1 MLHVAAQILIT
12 SRKDYYATCLHCYNV
27 EMRKIIFL
35 IIILLIGYLAFNL
48 LKNSAGSRV
57 KNSGE
62 MQNEEKSDEEPEN
75 IKTVAISSKSVFV
88 PYWTVADLSSEEL
101 GSYDRT
107 IYFGVSASEQGID
120 RSESGYSGL
129 PEFIQNTDGK
139 NRLLTLR
146 MLDTESNL
154 KILADSKMQ
163 EKVIN
168 DLISI
173 VDEYGFDGVV
183 LDLELSVLPYADVKE
198 NISMFVRV
206 FGQKLRERD
215 LELAMTIYGDTYFR
229 GRPYDIQEL
238 NKFVDEFMIMAY
250 DFHKSYGE
258 PGPNFPLD
266 GRKTYGYDFKKM
278 IDDFLVDV
286 ESEKLTV
293 VFGMYGYDWTL
304 GKQGKP
310 LKRGET
316 LTLSQIR
323 ERFYPGCDLKSCEIK
338 KDQES
343 AETKITYIDDEG
355 YKHVVW
361 FDDEPSVE
369 EKIEY
374 LKSKGIGRVAYW
386 AYGYY

>member
-1 MLHVAAQILIT
+1 
-12 SRKDYYATCLHCYNV
+12 
-27 EMRKIIFL
+27 MRKIIFL
-35 IIILLIGYLAFNL
+35 IIVALIGYLVFISL
-48 LKNSAGSRV
+48 KSKDDTSVRTTRETKNSEISNN
-57 KNSGE
+57 KSNS
-62 MQNEEKSDEEPEN
+62 EKA
-75 IKTVAISSKSVFV
+75 TTISSKSVFV
-88 PYWTVADLSSEEL
+88 PYWTASNLNSNEL
-101 GSYDRT
+101 VNYDR
-107 IYFGVSASEQGID
+107 IMYFGVAATEQGID
-120 RSESGYSGL
+120 RSESGFSGL
-129 PEFIQNTDGK
+129 PEFIQNTDRK

-154 KILADSKMQ
+154 KILADSKIQ
-163 EKVIN
+163 EKIIY

-258 PGPNFPLD
+258 PGPNFPLG
-266 GRKTYGYDFKKM
+266 GRITYGYDFKKM
-278 IDDFLVDV
+278 IEDFSDDV

-293 VFGMYGYDWTL
+293 VFGMFGYDWTL

-310 LKRGET
+310 LKRGEA

-323 ERFYPGCDLKSCEIK
+323 ERFYPNCDLKSCLTK
-338 KDQES
+338 KDPES

-355 YKHVVW
+355 YRHVVW
-361 FDDEPSVE
+361 FDDDDSVE

-374 LKSKGIGRVAYW
+374 LKSKGIGSVAYW

>member
-1 MLHVAAQILIT
+1 
-12 SRKDYYATCLHCYNV
+12 
-27 EMRKIIFL
+27 MRKIVILIFTL
-35 IIILLIGYLAFNL
+35 IIGVLLYSL
-48 LKNSAGSRV
+48 LKS
-57 KNSGE
+57 
-62 MQNEEKSDEEPEN
+62 NEESFVEKNDEVKYEKNDIEKN
-75 IKTVAISSKSVFV
+75 IDKDTEIISSKSVFV
-88 PYWTVADLSSEEL
+88 PYWTVSGLSSDEH

-107 IYFGVSASEQGID
+107 IYFGVSASEEGID
-120 RSESGYSGL
+120 RSESGFSSL
-129 PEFIQNTDGK
+129 PEFIQNTDRK
-139 NRLLTLR
+139 NRLLTFR

-154 KILADSKMQ
+154 KILADSKIQ
-163 EKVIN
+163 EKIIN
-168 DLISI
+168 DLIGTAL
-173 VDEYGFDGVV
+173 EYGFDGVV

-293 VFGMYGYDWTL
+293 AFGMFGYDWTL

-310 LKRGET
+310 LKRGEA
-316 LTLSQIR
+316 LTLAQIKD
-323 ERFYPGCDLKSCEIK
+323 RFYPTCVLNNCRIIK
-338 KDQES
+338 DAES
-343 AETKITYIDDEG
+343 VETKISFVDDED
-355 YKHVVW
+355 YRHVVW
-361 FDDEPSVE
+361 FDDEDSVE

-374 LKSKGIGRVAYW
+374 LKSRGIGNIAYW